1 MLKHIPADTS
11 FTILGKTVQPVQN
24 AKDLGLIMDPSLSFD
39 EHIKQSVSSCMKKLH
54 QINRVKNLFR
64 QSTLEMIVQSYVFS
78 KLFYCFTAW
87 SSTSQKNICKLKTV
101 QNFATRIITGSRK
114 YDHVTP
120 ALKKLKWLPVE
131 NILYLRDCV
140 MTYKC
145 MNKLAPDYL
154 CQKFVTRS
162 EISNCVTR
170 QSKQLHK
177 PLCRTSKAQKSFLYR
192 ASTIWNSLDDSL
204 KSRMTVQS
212 FKLNLKKN
220 LLTDFLN
227 K

>member
-1 MLKHIPADTS
+1 MI
-11 FTILGKTVQPVQN
+11 I
-24 AKDLGLIMDPSLSFD
+24 
-39 EHIKQSVSSCMKKLH
+39 QS
-54 QINRVKNLFR
+54 N
-64 QSTLEMIVQSYVFS
+64 VFS
-78 KLFYCFTAW
+78 KLFFCSTVW

-101 QNFATRIITGSRK
+101 QDFAARIMTGSCK
-114 YDHVTP
+114 YDHITP
-120 ALKKLKWLPVE
+120 ALKHLKWLPVE
-131 NILYLRDCV
+131 DILYLRECV

-177 PLCRTSKAQKSFLYR
+177 PLCRTSEAQGSFLYR
-192 ASTIWNSLDDSL
+192 ASSIWNSLDDSV

-212 FKLNLKKN
+212 FKLNMKKN
-220 LLTDFLN
+220 LLMDFLN

>member
-1 MLKHIPADTS
+1 M
-11 FTILGKTVQPVQN
+11 
-24 AKDLGLIMDPSLSFD
+24 M
-39 EHIKQSVSSCMKKLH
+39 
-54 QINRVKNLFR
+54 
-64 QSTLEMIVQSYVFS
+64 
-78 KLFYCFTAW
+78 
-87 SSTSQKNICKLKTV
+87 
-101 QNFATRIITGSRK
+101 
-114 YDHVTP
+114 
-120 ALKKLKWLPVE
+120 
-131 NILYLRDCV
+131 
-140 MTYKC
+140 YKC

-162 EISNCVTR
+162 QISNRVTW

>member
-1 MLKHIPADTS
+1 
-11 FTILGKTVQPVQN
+11 
-24 AKDLGLIMDPSLSFD
+24 
-39 EHIKQSVSSCMKKLH
+39 
-54 QINRVKNLFR
+54 
-64 QSTLEMIVQSYVFS
+64 
-78 KLFYCFTAW
+78 
-87 SSTSQKNICKLKTV
+87 
-101 QNFATRIITGSRK
+101 
-114 YDHVTP
+114 
-120 ALKKLKWLPVE
+120 
-131 NILYLRDCV
+131 

-154 CQKFVTRS
+154 RQKFVTRS
-162 EISNCVTR
+162 EISNRVTR

-192 ASTIWNSLDDSL
+192 AFTIWNSLDDSL

-220 LLTDFLN
+220 L